1 MYMLLLLCPGSGK
14 QAVNERNIFDKR
26 LKLRHLQCFLEVAR
40 LGKIV
45 LAADV
50 LAVSQPALSK
60 TIRELETLLD
70 VKLFKR
76 NKRGVELTR
85 FGEIF
90 HRRTSSSIAELRQ
103 GLDHIRR
110 ARQEGEPFL
119 SIGVLPT
126 VATRVMPQAVNNFK
140 QSGCTTN
147 LHLFAGPN
155 TVLLERLRLGEL
167 DLVVGRMA
175 DPSVMHGLSFRHVY
189 SEYISVV
196 VRPQHPLLG
205 AMAKKISGGQHL
217 AINASL
223 KGIEKYVVLIPTR
236 ESIIRP
242 TVDRLL
248 MTHGIHELP
257 ETIETV
263 SDAFGRNYVQQSEA
277 VWIISNGVIA
287 IDVEQGVLEEIP
299 LDAGETLG
307 PVGLT
312 TRADKIMSAELQL
325 FMDSVERVA
334 GDLSKDPH

>member
-1 MYMLLLLCPGSGK
+1 M
-14 QAVNERNIFDKR
+14 NEHNIFDKR

-60 TIRELETLLD
+60 TIQDLETLLD

-76 NKRGVELTR
+76 NKRGMELSR
-85 FGEIF
+85 YGEIF
-90 HRRTSSSIAELRQ
+90 HRRASSSISELQQ
-103 GLDHIRR
+103 GLDHLRR
-110 ARQEGEPFL
+110 ARQEGDPFL

-126 VATRVMPQAVNNFK
+126 VAAQLMPGAVNRFK
-140 QSGCTTN
+140 QSGHNTN

-175 DPSVMHGLSFRHVY
+175 DPSIMHGLSFQHVY
-189 SEYISVV
+189 SEYVSVV
-196 VRPQHPLLG
+196 VRPQHPLLRALEPTVSVDRHG
-205 AMAKKISGGQHL
+205 DRHV
-217 AINASL
+217 SL

-248 MTHGIHELP
+248 MTHGINELP
-257 ETIETV
+257 QTIETV
-263 SDAFGRNYVQQSEA
+263 ADAFGRNYVQQTDA

-287 IDVEQGVLEEIP
+287 IDVAQGKLEEIP
-299 LDAGETLG
+299 LDVKETLG

-312 TRADKIMSAELQL
+312 TRADKVMSADLEL
-325 FMDSVERVA
+325 FMDSVKQVA
-334 GDLSKDPH
+334 GDLAKSQS

>member
-1 MYMLLLLCPGSGK
+1 M
-14 QAVNERNIFDKR
+14 NEHDVFDKR
-26 LKLRHLQCFLEVAR
+26 LKLRHLHCFLEVAR

-60 TIRELETLLD
+60 TIRELETLLG

-76 NKRGVELTR
+76 NKRGVELSR
-85 FGEIF
+85 YGEIF
-90 HRRTSSSIAELRQ
+90 HRRASSSISELRQ
-103 GLDHIRR
+103 GLDSIRR
-110 ARQEGEPFL
+110 AKQEGEPFL

-126 VATRVMPQAVNNFK
+126 VAAQLMPEAVNRFK
-140 QSGCTTN
+140 QSGRSTN

-175 DPSVMHGLSFRHVY
+175 DPSVMQGLSFQHVY

-196 VRPQHPLLG
+196 VRPQHPLLRAIA
-205 AMAKKISGGQHL
+205 AMAPVNRQGV
-217 AINASL
+217 SL
-223 KGIEKYVVLIPTR
+223 IGIEKYVVLIPTR

-248 MTHGIHELP
+248 MTHGINELP
-257 ETIETV
+257 QTIETI
-263 SDAFGRNYVQQSEA
+263 SDAFGRNYVQQTDA

-287 IDVEQGVLEEIP
+287 IDVAQGKLEEIP
-299 LDAGETLG
+299 LDVKETLG

-312 TRADKIMSAELQL
+312 TRADKIMSTDLQL
-325 FMDSVERVA
+325 FMDSVKQVA
-334 GDLSKDPH
+334 GDLAKSQS

>member
-1 MYMLLLLCPGSGK
+1 M
-14 QAVNERNIFDKR
+14 NEHDVFDKR
-26 LKLRHLQCFLEVAR
+26 LKLRHLHCFLEVAR

-76 NKRGVELTR
+76 NKRGVELSR
-85 FGEIF
+85 YGEIF
-90 HRRTSSSIAELRQ
+90 HRRVSSSISELRQ
-103 GLDHIRR
+103 GLDNIRR
-110 ARQEGEPFL
+110 AKQEGEPFL

-126 VATRVMPQAVNNFK
+126 VAAQLMPEAVIRFK
-140 QSGCTTN
+140 QSGRSTN

-155 TVLLERLRLGEL
+155 TVLLERLRLAEL

-175 DPSVMHGLSFRHVY
+175 DPSVMHGLSFQHVY

-196 VRPQHPLLG
+196 VRPQHPLL
-205 AMAKKISGGQHL
+205 Q
-217 AINASL
+217 AIAATAPVNGHGVSL
-223 KGIEKYVVLIPTR
+223 NGIEKYVVLIPTR

-248 MTHGIHELP
+248 MTHGINELP
-257 ETIETV
+257 QTIETV
-263 SDAFGRNYVQQSEA
+263 SDAFGRNYVQQTDA

-287 IDVEQGVLEEIP
+287 IDVAQGKLEEIP
-299 LDAGETLG
+299 LDVKETLG

-312 TRADKIMSAELQL
+312 TRADKIMSTDLQL
-325 FMDSVERVA
+325 FMDSVKQVA
-334 GDLSKDPH
+334 GDLAKSQS